1 MTHVQSPTSRKP
13 IYLANR
19 MTLERALERIAEL
32 EETIHQLKTER
43 GDDMFLPNAFRV
55 QKHAATLLRLLI
67 QRGKVSRRFALERM
81 YKFTEPPDTAAKVL
95 DTVAYR
101 LRWKMRPFG
110 ITILR
115 DYGAGYSISAEDQ
128 AKLKRLCET
137 LT

>member
-1 MTHVQSPTSRKP
+1 MTYVQSQPPRPP

-81 YKFTEPPDTAAKVL
+81 YEFTEPPDTAAKVL

-101 LRWKMRPFG
+101 LRRKMRLFG

>member
-1 MTHVQSPTSRKP
+1 MTYVQSQPPRPP

-81 YKFTEPPDTAAKVL
+81 YEFTEPPDTAAKVL

-137 LT
+137 LS